1 MKKILV
7 IEDEPDVR
15 ANLLKLLD
23 AEGFEALEAADGSTG
38 VELARQ
44 QVPDLILCDI
54 MMPDLDGYEVLEA
67 LRQTPNTK
75 TIPFIFLT
83 AKAENSDW
91 RHGMELGADDYLIK
105 PFNIVGLLGAISMR
119 LKKHEIAMQ
128 QYKEVAMQQ
137 YRTERKRAD
146 TLLEKCTELEQI
158 VEAKDELLKSLS
170 QELRK
175 PLSNINMAIHMLK
188 KATTDSQRDRYI
200 EILKQEFACEI
211 ALINQV
217 SELQQVLTP
226 ETVKLLSQFK
236 LLKNRMGDG

>member
-38 VELARQ
+38 VKLARQ

-54 MMPDLDGYEVLEA
+54 MMPDIDGYEVLET

-83 AKAENSDW
+83 AKAENCDW

-119 LKKHEIAMQ
+119 LKKHEVAMQ
-128 QYKEVAMQQ
+128 QYK
-137 YRTERKRAD
+137 TEQKRAD
-146 TLLEKCTELEQI
+146 TLLEKCTELEQV

-236 LLKNRMGDG
+236 LLKNKMGDG